1 MSAAG
6 LTTFGTF
13 GYEMASLL
21 QDRAYGVALAYA
33 GGSLLLTLLTVT
45 TGLTTGARLA
55 E

>member
-6 LTTFGTF
+6 LTTF

-21 QDRAYGVALAYA
+21 QDRAYG
-33 GGSLLLTLLTVT
+33 GSLLLTLLPVT
-45 TGLTTGARLA
+45 TGVTTGARLA